1 MDDILCKVMGT
12 DKEPHYHQT
21 EKPLAIQAATRQ
33 FILLHA
39 MDYLLTAGAGD
50 LNKGIHGWAS
60 GRKGQEVV
68 VCVPPEIVHKLVF
81 VHLGR
86 GSTIFI
92 NLSKM
97 PTTQLFY
104 LERS

>member
-33 FILLHA
+33 FIYSLLHG
-39 MDYLLTAGAGD
+39 LLTDSWGWGSQQ
-50 LNKGIHGWAS
+50 GIHGWAS
-60 GRKGQEVV
+60 GRKGQEVA
-68 VCVPPEIVHKLVF
+68 VCVPPEIVRKLVF

-86 GSTIFI
+86 GSTVLI
-92 NLSKM
+92 NLSKK